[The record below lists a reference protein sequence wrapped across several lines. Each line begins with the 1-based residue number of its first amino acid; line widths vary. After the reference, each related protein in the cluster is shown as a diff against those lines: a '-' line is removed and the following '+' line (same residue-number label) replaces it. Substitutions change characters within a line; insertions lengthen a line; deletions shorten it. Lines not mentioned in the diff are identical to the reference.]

1 MCWKRAATILVYKK
15 RETSDPANFRPITL
29 QPVWCKIFTTI
40 LKNRVYSFLLDNDFI
55 DKKIQKGF
63 WPKMD
68 GVSEHT
74 ELLTHL
80 IADGKRNAR
89 SLVVSLMDLSERCNI
104 TSSEQQLSITTCQNL
119 LRIFSIAY
127 TET

>member
-1 MCWKRAATILVYKK
+1 MVGYFERFPILPNYAQRFDDSAACWSVDQVALSLWLRHC
-15 RETSDPANFRPITL
+15 FRPITL

-40 LKNRVYSFLLDNDFI
+40 LKNMVYSFLSDNDFI

-80 IADGKRNAR
+80 IADGKR
-89 SLVVSLMDLSERCNI
+89 
-104 TSSEQQLSITTCQNL
+104 
-119 LRIFSIAY
+119 
-127 TET
+127 